1 MQSADEL
8 VSDDSIARKE
18 SQVTDE
24 DEEEEVLL
32 EPRFTYSR
40 ILNSIPSVKLLNKQL
55 TTHC

>member
-8 VSDDSIARKE
+8 VNDGGVARKE
-18 SQVTDE
+18 SQVTEEDGEE

-40 ILNSIPSVKLLNKQL
+40 ILNSTPAVGFHTK
-55 TTHC
+55 